1 VSAIDDLE
9 RKVESLRAQLRD
21 AEGKLR
27 NARLAVAPV
36 KVGDVLST
44 NDYPEAR
51 VCRVTPEYGS
61 YTIVVNPRRKDGE
74 WGTSERYVYGRYEV
88 VSRVPAPTTA
98 AEAP

>member
-1 VSAIDDLE
+1 MSTIDDLE

-36 KVGDVLST
+36 KVGDVIRT
-44 NDYPEAR
+44 KDYPQAR
-51 VCRVTPEYGS
+51 VCHVTPEYGS
-61 YTIVVNPRRKDGE
+61 YTIVVNLRRKDGK

-98 AEAP
+98 TEER